1 MSRRAHSEAFPED
14 QTLHIKLAEGDA
26 VEADAYVLR
35 LFSSVARSL
44 PQDAREW
51 DLKNLLIDA
60 QPVTRPTVIAWLNAM
75 YR

>member
-1 MSRRAHSEAFPED
+1 MRRTHSEAFPED
-14 QTLHIKLAEGDA
+14 QTLSIKLADCEA

-44 PQDAREW
+44 PQDAKEW
-51 DLKNLLIDA
+51 ELSNLVIDG
-60 QPVTRPTVIAWLNAM
+60 QPETRPTVISWLNAV